1 MTYSEAIKKLRNKL
15 ILQPQRVVEIK
26 ANCQLMTW
34 YLEQEQV

>member
-1 MTYSEAIKKLRNKL
+1 MTYSEAIKKLRKKL

-26 ANCQLMTW
+26 TNCQLMTW